1 MDNTSQRQQES
12 PQDGSPLSSLH
23 SYLRFLLTLILFFAA
38 VAVGTTLGI
47 EASLAE
53 HGLNTTELW

>member
-1 MDNTSQRQQES
+1 MDNTSPLRQEP

-47 EASLAE
+47 DSALAKY
-53 HGLNTTELW
+53 GLDSTGLW